1 MDCQRRK
8 GPQGASGVLSG
19 SILGGMVLY
28 RGGWSSLALQGIY
41 HLGSQALMG
50 SVTTVIR
57 KTLPSHCTSNPS
69 PPGGAL
75 APVENLCEHP
85 PQ

>member
-1 MDCQRRK
+1 
-8 GPQGASGVLSG
+8 
-19 SILGGMVLY
+19 MVLY
-28 RGGWSSLALQGIY
+28 GGGRSIALQGIY

-50 SVTTVIR
+50 VLPLLIS
-57 KTLPSHCTSNPS
+57 KTLPSHCTSNPF

-85 PQ
+85 SVKS